1 MRRVDRLRMAMSSL
15 FCRQRQTERLDSEL
29 LFHLEEQTKENQA
42 VGMTPEEAR
51 DAALRSF
58 GSRTVVK
65 FQQRYVK
72 SHRKLLQYRAVAL
85 RFKWASSLQARPG
98 SP

>member
-1 MRRVDRLRMAMSSL
+1 MKL
-15 FCRQRQTERLDSEL
+15 
-29 LFHLEEQTKENQA
+29 A
-42 VGMTPEEAR
+42 VSQMLKR
-51 DAALRSF
+51 SAALVLLACLASAMAF
-58 GSRTVVK
+58 AQIYPGNKVK